1 MRIEKA
7 KGIETSMVNQTKQAL
22 EASLKHLLL
31 QKPLDKITIS
41 DLTKDCGISRMAF
54 YYHFK
59 DIYDLV
65 EWSCLEDATRALAGK
80 KTYSTWTEGLLQIFE
95 VVYENKPFIM
105 NAYRCISREQIE
117 NFLFQLTS
125 DLIMG
130 VVKEQEQAANT
141 TIPDK
146 DKRFIADFY
155 KYSFVGIMLDW
166 IKQGM
171 KEDYGEIARMI
182 AITLHG
188 GIANSIIIIGS
199 AVYRYMNGFN
209 SATNVK
215 DYQLQLSCI
224 ILCYICYVM
233 SIKHLNESDGAMTDS
248 IKADLNRVI
257 TTVEQVKQASNSI
270 LCMASRSFENLL
282 QKTHTEPGSLHEAC
296 SKSKK
301 IIFT

>member
-1 MRIEKA
+1 MADSNI
-7 KGIETSMVNQTKQAL
+7 TKNAL
-22 EASLKHLLL
+22 ASSLKLLMT
-31 QKPLDKITIS
+31 QKPFSKINVNDICEG
-41 DLTKDCGISRMAF
+41 CGMNRKSF

-141 TIPDK
+141 TISDK

-171 KEDYGEIARMI
+171 KEDYEEIARMI

-188 GIANSIIIIGS
+188 GIANSI
-199 AVYRYMNGFN
+199 RNF
-209 SATNVK
+209 T
-215 DYQLQLSCI
+215 
-224 ILCYICYVM
+224 
-233 SIKHLNESDGAMTDS
+233 
-248 IKADLNRVI
+248 KA
-257 TTVEQVKQASNSI
+257 E
-270 LCMASRSFENLL
+270 E
-282 QKTHTEPGSLHEAC
+282 
-296 SKSKK
+296 
-301 IIFT
+301 